1 MKKPASIALLV
12 SLLVVYCA
20 AAMVAVAAQVKAV
33 GSAKVAVAPNPITD
47 VKSRCCGGS
56 MGAARVCVE
65 ATIVNITNAP
75 VTFDTTFFGMKAG
88 VCIQWDKEY
97 CKKHPPTGGKLCVDP
112 CIKTSPPTPV
122 TVDGPKITV
131 PAKGSVPLSIVA
143 PNSSYGAGSTLKIG
157 KKGSG
162 EPSHHAAV
170 PPIKECVL

>member
-1 MKKPASIALLV
+1 MKKLASITPVV
-12 SLLVVYCA
+12 SFLAVYFIVATVV
-20 AAMVAVAAQVKAV
+20 VAAQIKAV
-33 GSAKVAVAPNPITD
+33 DSAKVAVAPNPITD
-47 VKSRCCGGS
+47 VTSKCCGGS
-56 MGAARVCVE
+56 MGSARVCVE
-65 ATIVNITNAP
+65 ATIVNTTNAP

-88 VCIQWDKEY
+88 ACIQWDKEY
-97 CKKHPPTGGKLCVDP
+97 CKKHPPTAGHLCVDP

-131 PAKGSVPLSIVA
+131 PAKGSVPLSIAA
-143 PNSSYGAGSTLKIG
+143 PNNSYVAGSTLKIG